1 MEGITLPRAISIIVV
16 VSAAFTLISAALML
30 VVDAKTYTN
39 FGDACWWAIQTVS
52 TVGYGDDVPQS
63 DAGRVLATV
72 VMLFGIALVPT
83 ITSIVVTVLI
93 GQRHTTHDE

>member
-1 MEGITLPRAISIIVV
+1 MEGITLPRAIGVIVV
-16 VSAAFTLISAALML
+16 VSAAFTLLSAALML
-30 VVDAKTYTN
+30 IVDAKTYTN

-93 GQRHTTHDE
+93 GQRRPTRDE

>member
-52 TVGYGDDVPQS
+52 TVGYGDDVPQT

-93 GQRHTTHDE
+93 GQRRPAREE

>member
-1 MEGITLPRAISIIVV
+1 MEGITLPRAIGIIVV

-52 TVGYGDDVPQS
+52 TVGYGDDVPQTA
-63 DAGRVLATV
+63 AGRFLGS
-72 VMLFGIALVPT
+72 LFDGRSAG
-83 ITSIVVTVLI
+83 SISHREP
-93 GQRHTTHDE
+93 GHRFG

>member
-1 MEGITLPRAISIIVV
+1 MDGITLPRAIGIIVV

-63 DAGRVLATV
+63 DAGRVVATI

-93 GQRHTTHDE
+93 GQRRPEREE